1 MGRTRVMT
9 EEELLTR
16 LEAHIKARVAD
27 EMRRL
32 AEQAEAKLE
41 RVETTLETKFIRSAH
56 YDIPELMKEHGLC
69 QRSAYRWADLY
80 GGFLIG
86 KKLYIPRAN
95 VPGRQR
101 RKKKLLMS

>member
-1 MGRTRVMT
+1 MT
-9 EEELLTR
+9 EDELLAR
-16 LEAHIKARVAD
+16 LEAHIEARVAD
-27 EMRRL
+27 EVRRL
-32 AEQAEAKLE
+32 AEQAEAKVE
-41 RVETTLETKFIRSAH
+41 RVETRLESPTKFIRSAH
-56 YDIPELMKEHGLC
+56 YDIPELMKEHSLC

-95 VPGRQR
+95 VPGRKR

>member
-1 MGRTRVMT
+1 VT

-16 LEAHIKARVAD
+16 LEAHIEARVAD

-32 AEQAEAKLE
+32 AEHAEAKVE
-41 RVETTLETKFIRSAH
+41 RVEAALENPAKFIRSAH

-95 VPGRQR
+95 VPGRKR
-101 RKKKLLMS
+101 RKKKRLMS